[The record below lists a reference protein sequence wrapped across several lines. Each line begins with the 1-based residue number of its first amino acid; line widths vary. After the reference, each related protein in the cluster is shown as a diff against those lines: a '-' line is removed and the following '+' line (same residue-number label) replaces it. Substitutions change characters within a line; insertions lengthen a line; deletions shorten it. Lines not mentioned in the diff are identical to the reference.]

1 MTRHRARVRPLVVA
15 LLVLAVAAAVA
26 ACGAPSGSGVPPG
39 STFAPGRPVPTS
51 PVEGVVVRVETTGLN
66 DFRGFQLR
74 TDTGDVH
81 VFTLGRLENAAEFP
95 PNHLPEHM
103 AAADRLRVSFEVVDG
118 ALVVHRIDHAYEDPS
133 GG

>member
-1 MTRHRARVRPLVVA
+1 M
-15 LLVLAVAAAVA
+15 
-26 ACGAPSGSGVPPG
+26 
-39 STFAPGRPVPTS
+39 APGASAPTS

-74 TDTGDVH
+74 TDAGDVH
-81 VFTLGRLENAAEFP
+81 VFTLGRLENATEFP

-118 ALVVHRIDHAYEDPS
+118 ALVVYRIDHAYEDASP
-133 GG
+133 G

>member
-1 MTRHRARVRPLVVA
+1 
-15 LLVLAVAAAVA
+15 VAA
-26 ACGAPSGSGVPPG
+26 
-39 STFAPGRPVPTS
+39 PTS

-81 VFTLGRLENAAEFP
+81 VFTLGRLENPTEFP

-103 AAADRLRVSFEVVDG
+103 AAADRLRVSFVAVDG
-118 ALVVHRIDHAYEDPS
+118 ALVVYRIDHAYEKASP
-133 GG
+133 G